1 MSASLAGHNG
11 FNHKL
16 NSLKY
21 AEKLKD
27 LKENRNSG
35 FSNFSHSSVI
45 LAQNAIKNNTNRK
58 TL

>member
-45 LAQNAIKNNTNRK
+45 LAQNAI
-58 TL
+58 